1 ESVTKFSNTSG
12 TFEAFFKFW
21 DNRAKNT
28 FLLSPLEFSETSSF
42 ENIIYQEDT
51 NQLVKKIKG
60 DIAYIDPPYTVTQ
73 YVSAYHMLETIA
85 KYDFPKIKGV
95 GGKRDRGNK
104 NSLFARKTTA
114 KIQFEDLFR
123 QIQFE
128 HILISYSNQAL
139 VPLEEL
145 VELARKFAI
154 DGQVFVET
162 QEYQEYQNHRS
173 SSKGVGRKLQEVI
186 IYFKKDLSINK
197 SPLNYSG
204 SKDKLL
210 PALIKELPKHVGTFV
225 DMMGGAFNVGANIV
239 ATDSIHYNEINPYIF
254 DVLFWLI
261 NEKKKSI
268 VQSVEDV
275 IQHYNLDKSKKDNYL
290 KLRDHYNT
298 TQTSL
303 ELFVLHMY
311 SFQNMIRF
319 NSKNQFNTPIGVAG
333 YSNDMSDRINNFTSK
348 TKNVQFTNLD
358 YIYIDYKKFP
368 QDTIFYFDPPYF
380 ITNASY
386 NDGKRGFKGWSSE
399 QEVELLDYLT
409 KLDEGGY
416 KFILSNVIRHK
427 DKTNH
432 LLEKWIEEH
441 QFKVIEVGNTGWRYS
456 KNEVFIKNY

>member
-1 ESVTKFSNTSG
+1 
-12 TFEAFFKFW
+12 
-21 DNRAKNT
+21 
-28 FLLSPLEFSETSSF
+28 
-42 ENIIYQEDT
+42 
-51 NQLVKKIKG
+51 
-60 DIAYIDPPYTVTQ
+60 
-73 YVSAYHMLETIA
+73 
-85 KYDFPKIKGV
+85 
-95 GGKRDRGNK
+95 
-104 NSLFARKTTA
+104 
-114 KIQFEDLFR
+114 
-123 QIQFE
+123 
-128 HILISYSNQAL
+128 
-139 VPLEEL
+139 
-145 VELARKFAI
+145 
-154 DGQVFVET
+154 
-162 QEYQEYQNHRS
+162 
-173 SSKGVGRKLQEVI
+173 
-186 IYFKKDLSINK
+186 
-197 SPLNYSG
+197 
-204 SKDKLL
+204 
-210 PALIKELPKHVGTFV
+210 
-225 DMMGGAFNVGANIV
+225 
-239 ATDSIHYNEINPYIF
+239 
-254 DVLFWLI
+254 
-261 NEKKKSI
+261 
-268 VQSVEDV
+268 
-275 IQHYNLDKSKKDNYL
+275 
-290 KLRDHYNT
+290 
-298 TQTSL
+298 
-303 ELFVLHMY
+303 MY